1 MLISMNRHCCVTILF
16 LHLGHQVTEYSEE
29 KSHLFC
35 KGCFL
40 HKIIFI
46 IQYYTSKFIK
56 YVYAMG
62 RVTNAQKA
70 AQTRQRRAK
79 KKEKL
84 QILYELSIREGA
96 TEKSKSTYRKAR
108 KFRESFLRKERL
120 RVQKYRNELK
130 KRAASKDTLALEKTA
145 RTKEKKHMQ
154 YITNKKLGK
163 RKQ

>member
-1 MLISMNRHCCVTILF
+1 
-16 LHLGHQVTEYSEE
+16 
-29 KSHLFC
+29 
-35 KGCFL
+35 
-40 HKIIFI
+40 
-46 IQYYTSKFIK
+46 
-56 YVYAMG
+56 MG

-70 AQTRQRRAK
+70 AQTSQRRAK

-96 TEKSKSTYRKAR
+96 TEKSKSTYLKAR

-130 KRAASKDTLALEKTA
+130 KRAASKDSLALEKTA